1 MKSKI
6 FREKVKEL
14 IKKKKTLIC
23 IKEIINEIPRTS
35 KLDRISLRNKILEKL
50 STIDNSDENKLKD
63 YTNLLLNN
71 LLLNNEEV
79 RRSMI
84 RVCKKQVRELDRAVN
99 KVYRNLVLYL

>member
-14 IKKKKTLIC
+14 IKKKKTLIH
-23 IKEIINEIPRTS
+23 IRETINKIPRTS
-35 KLDRISLRNKILEKL
+35 KLDRISLKNKILKEL
-50 STIDNSDENKLKD
+50 SIIDNFDENKLKD

-71 LLLNNEEV
+71 EEA
-79 RRSMI
+79 RRNMI

>member
-23 IKEIINEIPRTS
+23 IRETINKIPKTS
-35 KLDRISLRNKILEKL
+35 KLDRISLRNKILKEL

-63 YTNLLLNN
+63 YAN
-71 LLLNNEEV
+71 LLLNNEEA

>member
-23 IKEIINEIPRTS
+23 IRETINEIPRTS
-35 KLDRISLRNKILEKL
+35 KLDRISLRNKILKEL
-50 STIDNSDENKLKD
+50 SIIDNFDENKLKD

-71 LLLNNEEV
+71 EEA
-79 RRSMI
+79 RRNMI
-84 RVCKKQVRELDRAVN
+84 RVCKKQVRELDRAIN